1 MMQTIDRTP
10 DNTRDEPNI
19 DKQSTSGVGAAKF
32 KDWMRFCVYGLLF
45 TPMNTL
51 LFPAALDAA
60 SLEPI
65 TLKAWEEY
73 VQSANARMEQRLSPG
88 KTFLWVDEAPDR
100 LARVRAGEVVVSP
113 VGTQNPKRVPSGLIH
128 DWIGAAFIPDATLT
142 DVLQVVRD
150 YARYK
155 ELYKPTVADS
165 SVIATSQAKDLFSMR
180 LLYKSVFLK
189 TALDTDYE
197 SGYIRVGGR
206 QGYSISRA
214 TRIQELEEYGAPDQ
228 HALKEGEGSGVIW
241 RLFSIARYLERDGG
255 VYIELE
261 AIGLS
266 RDIPASL
273 RWIVEPIVRRVSRGS
288 LSTSLQQTENAVL
301 LHVALSKRKAESG
314 ELTAGMAHEHTG
326 TEELLAPRW
335 K

>member
-1 MMQTIDRTP
+1 MVR
-10 DNTRDEPNI
+10 
-19 DKQSTSGVGAAKF
+19 
-32 KDWMRFCVYGLLF
+32 
-45 TPMNTL
+45 L
-51 LFPAALDAA
+51 LFPSAVDAA

-65 TLKAWEEY
+65 TLKAWEDY

-100 LARVRAGEVVVSP
+100 LARVRAGAVVVSP
-113 VGTQNPKRVPSGLIH
+113 IGTQNPKRVPSGLIH
-128 DWIGAAFIPDATLT
+128 DWIGAAFIPDVTLA

-165 SVIATSQAKDLFSMR
+165 SLIATSQAKDLFSMR

-197 SGYIRVGGR
+197 SGYIRVDER
-206 QGYSISRA
+206 HGYGISRA
-214 TRIQELEEYGAPDQ
+214 TRIQEIEEDGTPAQ
-228 HALKEGEGSGVIW
+228 HDLQEGEGSGFIW

-288 LSTSLQQTENAVL
+288 LSTSLQQTENAVH
-301 LHVALSKRKAESG
+301 LHVELANRKAASK
-314 ELTAGMAHEHTG
+314 ELTAETVHGSFVITSKEAQ
-326 TEELLAPRW
+326 
-335 K
+335 

>member
-1 MMQTIDRTP
+1 MNRI
-10 DNTRDEPNI
+10 
-19 DKQSTSGVGAAKF
+19 STNEYICGGAAKYC
-32 KDWMRFCVYGLLF
+32 DYMRFLF
-45 TPMNTL
+45 IPMITL
-51 LFPAALDAA
+51 LFPVAVDAA

-128 DWIGAAFIPDATLT
+128 DWIGAAFIADATLT

-150 YARYK
+150 YAKYK

-165 SVIATSQAKDLFSMR
+165 KVIAAGQAKDLFSMR

-197 SGYIRVGGR
+197 SGYVQVDDRR
-206 QGYSISRA
+206 GYSISRA
-214 TRIQELEEYGAPDQ
+214 TRIQEIEEYGAPTQ
-228 HALKEGEGSGVIW
+228 HALQEGEGTGVIW
-241 RLFSIARYLERDGG
+241 RLFSIARYVERDGG

-273 RWIVEPIVRRVSRGS
+273 RWIVEPIVRRVSQGS

-301 LHVALSKRKAESG
+301 LHVEFTKRKTASG
-314 ELTAGMAHEHTG
+314 ELTAETVHDPFVISSKEAQ
-326 TEELLAPRW
+326 
-335 K
+335 

>member
-1 MMQTIDRTP
+1 MKRTTARTP
-10 DNTRDEPNI
+10 HNISDEPNF
-19 DKQSTSGVGAAKF
+19 DKLSTRLCAYA
-32 KDWMRFCVYGLLF
+32 LLF
-45 TPMNTL
+45 IPMITL
-51 LFPAALDAA
+51 LFPMVVDAA

-65 TLKAWEEY
+65 TLKAWEQY

-100 LARVRAGEVVVSP
+100 LARVRDGEVIVSP

-128 DWIGAAFIPDATLT
+128 DWIGAAFIADATLT

-150 YARYK
+150 YAKYK

-165 SVIATSQAKDLFSMR
+165 KVIAAGHTKDLFSMR

-189 TALDTDYE
+189 AALDTDYE
-197 SGYIRVGGR
+197 SGYVQVDDRR
-206 QGYSISRA
+206 GYSISRA
-214 TRIQELEEYGAPDQ
+214 TRIQEIEEYGAPTQ
-228 HALKEGEGSGVIW
+228 HALQEGEGTGVIW
-241 RLFSIARYLERDGG
+241 RLFSIARYVERDGG

-273 RWIVEPIVRRVSRGS
+273 RWIVEPIVRRVSQGS

-301 LHVALSKRKAESG
+301 LHVEFTKRKTGSG
-314 ELTAGMAHEHTG
+314 ELTAETVHDPFVISSKEAQ
-326 TEELLAPRW
+326 
-335 K
+335 